1 MKIKKVAIDDNI
13 LIKNQ
18 ISTAGSKSLSNFS
31 PPFGATVVDKLLQ
44 SGISDIIQ
52 TQPNEFGIDLMQSFG
67 SIDAV
72 SSGNVEI
79 GIGADIIGTIRGQAS
94 KNNIFFIKP
103 TYGTVSR
110 FGLVS
115 MVPSMEQIGVS
126 CKDISLGFEAL
137 SIISGF
143 DEKDGTL
150 VNSDKYDFAYLNTDA
165 AGSVDAGI
173 SDVVNTDNLTGIRIG
188 IPACATEFGE
198 VKSMAS
204 ELAKL
209 GATVESFDFSL
220 LEHVPGVTYVIAA
233 AEMSNSISRFD
244 GIKFGHRTENFSNLE
259 DIYVNSRTESFTFET
274 KFLTLIGMHVLSKEK
289 YDEYFSKSQKIRR
302 LIKEVSNEIFSK
314 YDAILTPTSH
324 VGINTAS
331 DASANTK
338 GNDADGSL
346 ESFKNAYK
354 DLKYL
359 ALPNL
364 ISAPAVSLNSGVQFI
379 AKEFNESMLYKIC
392 CNINI

>member
-1 MKIKKVAIDDNI
+1 MKINKIAIDDNI

-18 ISTAGSKSLSNFS
+18 VSTAGSKSLSNFS
-31 PPFGATVVDKLLQ
+31 PPFSATVMEKLFE
-44 SGISDIIQ
+44 SGISNIIQ
-52 TQPNEFGIDLMQSFG
+52 TQPNEFGIDLNKPFG
-67 SIDAV
+67 CIDAV
-72 SSGNVEI
+72 SSGDVEI

-94 KNNIFFIKP
+94 KHSVCFIKP
-103 TYGTVSR
+103 TYGTISR

-115 MVPSMEQIGVS
+115 MVPSMEQIGVA

-137 SIISGF
+137 STISGF

-150 VNSDKYDFAYLNTDA
+150 VSEDKYDFAYLNTNEENSKSANSTKSTGD
-165 AGSVDAGI
+165 
-173 SDVVNTDNLTGIRIG
+173 LTGIKVG
-188 IPACATEFGE
+188 IPACAAEFEE

-204 ELAKL
+204 KLTEL
-209 GATVESFDFSL
+209 GATISTFEFPL
-220 LEHVPGVTYVIAA
+220 LNHVPGVTYVIAA

-302 LIKEVSNEIFSK
+302 LIKEASKDIFSM
-314 YDAILTPTSH
+314 YDAILTPTRY
-324 VGINTAS
+324 I
-331 DASANTK
+331 K
-338 GNDADGSL
+338 GNDADGTL

-364 ISAPAVSLNSGVQFI
+364 ISAPAVSLDSGVQFI
-379 AKEFNESMLYKIC
+379 AKEFNESALYKIC